1 MLTSP
6 RRRHRCPPC
15 GRTSVD
21 AVIAT
26 SPCSTWNRHIRGQR
40 NWRPGRPGRPGVTR
54 GGRRH
59 PHHRTGALFH
69 VERGHTRRPPS
80 STWNTQGRSSCRRRA
95 PGHPAALDSR
105 QGTDRRLT
113 LHGRS
118 PTCHAERPAR
128 PRSVPRGTRALQ
140 HAMGVFGRIPTSS
153 AFQQLSGSHGV
164 RAPCFTW
171 NGSDPPEFHV
181 EPHPGAE
188 APARYPIEFSR
199 AHRPGG
205 PGERNPGP
213 GLGPGHRWVGHHG
226 RVRVVPR
233 GTLDDPCD
241 HLVRLFHV
249 EHDRVGSRWVSGRW
263 RERVKGTR
271 RSVAPP
277 ARIGDIVSDGST
289 WNPGDHA
296 CGSVCGFPCRRPHTV
311 CVRYVAR
318 RFVSPALPAAVVSEP
333 SRLRMLRTRL
343 DPSDRRFRSVGMHC
357 RQRSHHTNGRRG
369 R

>member
-1 MLTSP
+1 MEHTGTLVV
-6 RRRHRCPPC
+6 PP
-15 GRTSVD
+15 
-21 AVIAT
+21 A
-26 SPCSTWNRHIRGQR
+26 
-40 NWRPGRPGRPGVTR
+40 
-54 GGRRH
+54 
-59 PHHRTGALFH
+59 
-69 VERGHTRRPPS
+69 
-80 STWNTQGRSSCRRRA
+80 RA
-95 PGHPAALDSR
+95 PERPPAALDSR
-105 QGTDRRLT
+105 QGPDRRLT

-343 DPSDRRFRSVGMHC
+343 DPADRRFLIRGHALPATVPPHERSPRQVRRNVPRGTPCHHPSVCQQHPSPAGMLAAAEHC
-357 RQRSHHTNGRRG
+357 SGAQEAADRAATPVVDQARIRHAGR
-369 R
+369 